1 MNPQIKSNLQITVNT
16 LNNVAVKGEA
26 NLNALLASIQMLRQ
40 TIQLCDQPE
49 ITIEPDEPGK
59 E

>member
-1 MNPQIKSNLQITVNT
+1 MNPQIKQNIQITVNT
-16 LNNVAVKGEA
+16 LNNVVVKGEA
-26 NLNALLASIQMLRQ
+26 NLNALLASIQMLKQ

-49 ITIEPDEPGK
+49 IKIEPDEPGK